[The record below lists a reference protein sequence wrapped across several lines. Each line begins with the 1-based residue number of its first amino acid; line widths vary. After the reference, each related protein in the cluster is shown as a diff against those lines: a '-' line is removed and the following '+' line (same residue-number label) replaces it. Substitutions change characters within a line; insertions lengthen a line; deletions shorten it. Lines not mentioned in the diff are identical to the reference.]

1 MIDCPNGEIRDR
13 LPDFVHDQLD
23 PPARAEVSAHVATC
37 APCAAEVTL
46 LRELR
51 ARLRAAPPVDVGQI
65 VAALPRPTASRATA
79 TAAAGGRRQRFD
91 WRIAAALAAL
101 AVGGGSAAVWN
112 LWARAD
118 RSPNV
123 AVDAPVLPRGERAER
138 VERVAAADLTI
149 DADLAEVSV
158 AELESLLEE
167 LESFDGLP
175 AGEPEPLLPSPGDEG
190 NGR

>member
-23 PPARAEVSAHVATC
+23 PPARAEVSAHLAAC
-37 APCAAEVTL
+37 AACAAEVTL

-51 ARLRAAPPVDVGQI
+51 ARLRAAPPVDVGRI
-65 VAALPRPTASRATA
+65 VAALPRSTGSRGSATAS
-79 TAAAGGRRQRFD
+79 AGDRRQRFD
-91 WRIAAALAAL
+91 WRIAAAVAAL

-112 LWARAD
+112 LWAPNERPA
-118 RSPNV
+118 NV
-123 AVDAPVLPRGERAER
+123 AVDAPVPPPGERAER

-175 AGEPEPLLPSPGDEG
+175 AREPEPLLPSPGNEG
-190 NGR
+190 NGQ